1 MAIKYLMKIKGNVL
15 IKLFTCNLTS
25 NDSAVNKKKNGNGPA
40 QERRTGAEDFKAAT
54 QPVKRLR
61 ISVTLTNTI
70 HRMKSSENLY

>member
-15 IKLFTCNLTS
+15 IKLFTFNLTS

-54 QPVKRLR
+54 
-61 ISVTLTNTI
+61 
-70 HRMKSSENLY
+70 